1 MTVYRKSMAIY
12 GSLGQATGSLRESTG
27 SKGMSSQ
34 VMGGLGESTVV

>member
-1 MTVYRKSMAIY
+1 MAVY

-34 VMGGLGESTVV
+34 VLGGLWETTVV